1 MLIVAITGMPGA
13 GKSTAAKALENF
25 GMKRVVMGDVIRE
38 ETKRRGLVADEKNTG
53 EVMKDLRKKY
63 GEGAVAELSLN
74 SIGKA
79 KPELLVVD
87 GIRSLTEIEAFG
99 RAGRVLLLAIHASRE
114 RRFSL
119 LKERGRSDDP
129 ITNET
134 GTITVSSNSRRSLEK
149 IRHQLRDR
157 RVRSAARR
165 LLLTKSEG
173 GSVSIM
179 LNRQAASVGIVALCN
194 REDESPLGPIYMR
207 LESDHLG
214 KLMDWL
220 TAYEVW

>member
-25 GMKRVVMGDVIRE
+25 GIKRVVMGDVIRE

-63 GEGAVAELSLN
+63 GEGAVAELCLN
-74 SIGKA
+74 SIGGA
-79 KPELLVVD
+79 KPDLLVVD
-87 GIRSLTEIEAFG
+87 GVRSLAEVEAFR

-129 ITNET
+129 ITYETFLNRDERELDVGIGKAIALADEVISNEH
-134 GTITVSSNSRRSLEK
+134 IAPDALSEMTVRTAE
-149 IRHQLRDR
+149 IWIET
-157 RVRSAARR
+157 ARR
-165 LLLTKSEG
+165 
-173 GSVSIM
+173 
-179 LNRQAASVGIVALCN
+179 
-194 REDESPLGPIYMR
+194 
-207 LESDHLG
+207 
-214 KLMDWL
+214 
-220 TAYEVW
+220 

>member
-1 MLIVAITGMPGA
+1 LRPLGGEFSVSLELRASVSRSEDPE
-13 GKSTAAKALENF
+13 KVLKAMRN
-25 GMKRVVMGDVIRE
+25 
-38 ETKRRGLVADEKNTG
+38 LV
-53 EVMKDLRKKY
+53 
-63 GEGAVAELSLN
+63 GEGDFQV
-74 SIGKA
+74 
-79 KPELLVVD
+79 
-87 GIRSLTEIEAFG
+87 
-99 RAGRVLLLAIHASRE
+99 
-114 RRFSL
+114 
-119 LKERGRSDDP
+119 
-129 ITNET
+129 TNET

-214 KLMDWL
+214 NLMDWL